1 MQTIEFSRHAFQN
14 TLLTSFSWLF
24 TVFTLIVI
32 YHQIQNLIQI
42 LLMELYDLLLT
53 IKI

>member
-1 MQTIEFSRHAFQN
+1 MQTFEFSRHAFQN
-14 TLLTSFSWLF
+14 ISLTSISWLF
-24 TVFTLIVI
+24 TVFTLIAI
-32 YHQIQNLIQI
+32 LHQIQNLFQN